1 MKFSAEIVDEAI
13 IDGVIIYLIKL
24 RTPAANHILIQE
36 RYSSLRNLNA
46 RTVESIDVEITRF
59 PKKSIL
65 TKMSRRARASRRA
78 QL

>member
-24 RTPAANHILIQE
+24 RTPAANHIHIQE
-36 RYSSLRNLNA
+36 RYSSLRSLNA
-46 RTVESIDVEITRF
+46 RTVQSVGGVITRF

-65 TKMSRRARASRRA
+65 TKLSRRARVQRRK